1 MKKIVFI
8 FTLLSIILTSCNSDI
23 VQNSFIEETQTT
35 FHTLDIKEN
44 SMETTELAYKTT
56 PRQIITFNNGI
67 SIEKT
72 IDGKYIYQGDIE
84 LNEEQVEALRTT
96 GELSSNNK
104 SVAQTKASFINSH
117 LLAGKRWSKS
127 TVHYILNPSMTQ
139 ATQQYVKEAIAH
151 WQNVTDI
158 KFIEGYNSHM
168 IVFYNGDGCHSALGM
183 QSGPQEISIDA
194 SWGTRGNAIHE
205 IGHAIGLIHEHCSPC
220 RDKYINVNENNI
232 KSNWRS
238 QYKKQDAADFYG
250 DIDFNSIMIYGST
263 AGSDIAINPDIPI
276 MTKKDGSTWNAQR
289 NGLSPRDI
297 EMINAI
303 Y

>member
-1 MKKIVFI
+1 
-8 FTLLSIILTSCNSDI
+8 
-23 VQNSFIEETQTT
+23 
-35 FHTLDIKEN
+35 
-44 SMETTELAYKTT
+44 
-56 PRQIITFNNGI
+56 
-67 SIEKT
+67 
-72 IDGKYIYQGDIE
+72 
-84 LNEEQVEALRTT
+84 
-96 GELSSNNK
+96 
-104 SVAQTKASFINSH
+104 
-117 LLAGKRWSKS
+117 
-127 TVHYILNPSMTQ
+127 MTQ

-158 KFIEGYNSHM
+158 KFVEGSNSHM

-220 RDKYINVNENNI
+220 RDKYINVNESNI

-263 AGSDIAINPDIPI
+263 AGSDIAINPNIPI
-276 MTKKDGSTWNAQR
+276 MTRKDGSTWNAQR